1 MKILITGG
9 CGFVGSNLAV
19 LFAQHYEGA
28 EIYCFDNLYRRGSEL
43 NLQKIL
49 AAGVRFIHG
58 DVRQYADFERV
69 PKVDVVIDAAAEP
82 SVLAGV
88 VPGELE
94 NLMDTNLMGT
104 IHTLYF
110 ARRHYAKFVFL
121 STSRVYPYDKLEK
134 AALLRGELRF
144 DFRDEQPFPGLS
156 GQGVSENFPLEG
168 VRSLYGATKLSG
180 EYFIQEFAYNF
191 QIPSVINRCGVLSG
205 PYQMGK
211 VDQGVVV
218 LWMARH
224 FWKGKLSY
232 IGYGGEGHQV
242 RDMLHVR
249 DLFHLLDW
257 QIQNMAVGAAPI
269 FNVGGGLE
277 NSVSLAELTELC
289 RDITG
294 NRIEI
299 SPVEENRPGDL
310 PIYVTD
316 NRRIHQH
323 SGWKPATSV
332 PAMLEEIHRWMV
344 EDEKLLKP
352 ILA

>member
-43 NLQKIL
+43 NLQKVL
-49 AAGVRFIHG
+49 AVGARFIHG
-58 DVRQYADFERV
+58 DVRQYSDFERV
-69 PKVDVVIDAAAEP
+69 PAVDVVIDAAAEP

-110 ARRHYAKFVFL
+110 ARRHQAKFVFL
-121 STSRVYPYDKLEK
+121 STSRVYPYDALEK
-134 AALLRGELRF
+134 AALVSSEKRF
-144 DFRDEQPFPGLS
+144 DFSDAQEFIGLS
-156 GQGVSENFPLEG
+156 REGVSEQFPLVG
-168 VRSLYGATKLSG
+168 VRSLYGATKLSA
-180 EYFIQEFAYNF
+180 EYFIQEFAHNF
-191 QIPSVINRCGVLSG
+191 GIPAVINRCGVLSG

-218 LWMARH
+218 LWLAKH

-232 IGYGGEGHQV
+232 IGYGGHGQQV

-249 DLFHLLDW
+249 DLFRLL
-257 QIQNMAVGAAPI
+257 QCQLAQLQSGPAPI
-269 FNVGGGLE
+269 YNVGGGLQ
-277 NSVSLAELTELC
+277 NSVSLAELTEMC
-289 RDITG
+289 SDITG
-294 NRIEI
+294 NRIPI
-299 SPVEENRPGDL
+299 GSVIENRPGDL
-310 PIYVTD
+310 PIYITD
-316 NRRIHQH
+316 NQRVREKY
-323 SGWKPATSV
+323 GWIPNISI
-332 PAMLEEIHRWMV
+332 PQMLEEIHRWMV
-344 EDEKLLKP
+344 DDEQLLKP